1 LDNNLKYTK
10 IFLYKKNDYSIVT
23 SHINSL
29 SLGDILSGAI
39 ALFAYWAKWKNVK
52 VKTEKQQKVIIG
64 GEQQQQQQVAY
75 TSVHMM
81 AGAMAASQL
90 VRRASRETFMVCR
103 IF

>member
-1 LDNNLKYTK
+1 
-10 IFLYKKNDYSIVT
+10 
-23 SHINSL
+23 
-29 SLGDILSGAI
+29 LSGAI

-64 GEQQQQQQVAY
+64 GEQQQQQQQVAY
-75 TSVHMM
+75 TSAHLM